1 MLEKDDTNQ
10 TDEYNQMRGIVG
22 ILSELVVHNPLASTF
37 TELFFQL
44 ISCSST
50 Q

>member
-10 TDEYNQMRGIVG
+10 TDEYNQMRGIDG
-22 ILSELVVHNPLASTF
+22 IVSELVVHNSLASTF
-37 TELFFQL
+37 IELFFQL